1 MTNHLLVKATA
12 PFILTALGVEEERL
26 RAQGIAP
33 ETLATI
39 YNDFVQRQQEL
50 NTIGAQVIAT
60 LQQAGEVHV
69 LRYRVKDPLH
79 LLRKVIRKKDEY
91 PERSIDGLN
100 YMDWINDLV
109 GVRAIHLYKEAWR
122 TTGQFIQDVWELKRP
137 PIAYVHPEEDKAVV
151 QQYQEAGFDIR
162 PHSNGYRALHYVIST
177 QPYKQRYYI
186 EIQLRTLFEEGWSE
200 IDHAIRYPDQHCNAI
215 VRDLLTILNRFTG
228 QADSIATFIQI
239 MLEQIQT
246 RIPLSMEQH
255 HLLQDQLAALPITEE
270 ERQKLLQHLKRLS
283 AGDQTP

>member
-1 MTNHLLVKATA
+1 MTNRLLPDKAFV
-12 PFILTALGVEEERL
+12 PFILTSLGMKEETL

-33 ETLATI
+33 ETLAAI
-39 YNDFVQRQQEL
+39 YSDFVQRQQEL

-60 LQQAGEVHV
+60 LQQAREVHV

-177 QPYKQRYYI
+177 KPYKQRYYI

-200 IDHAIRYPDQHCNAI
+200 IDHAIRYPDHHCNAI
-215 VRDLLTILNRFTG
+215 VRDLLTIFNRFTG
-228 QADSIATFIQI
+228 QADSIATFIRI
-239 MLEQIQT
+239 MLEQIQH
-246 RIPLSMEQH
+246 RVPLSKEQH
-255 HLLQDQLAALPITEE
+255 KLLLSQIEALPVSGE
-270 ERQKLLQHLKRLS
+270 ERKLLSGRLRQLLHR
-283 AGDQTP
+283 DK